1 MPDSKRVLLPSLYDG
16 ILSSLKALK
25 PEASD
30 TGEVLKMKQKYLQTI
45 IDLAKAY
52 ASDNSNGRVR

>member
-1 MPDSKRVLLPSLYDG
+1 MLTTQLALLANMRDG

-25 PEASD
+25 PETSD
-30 TGEVLKMKQKYLQTI
+30 TAEVLKMKQQYLQTI

-52 ASDNSNGRVR
+52 SSDNSNGRVR